1 MSTNYFYGLCGNR
14 DPYLNQNLLTKEYN
28 NKTNSTDDIPKRDE
42 NENKVERETSTN
54 EKIQPNNEKME
65 ILDNANNAIA
75 LKQLQ
80 KKATVENGEMDK
92 DKESK
97 KKIING
103 IFNIYDKHFRN
114 FISKKKSILKHF
126 F

>member
-1 MSTNYFYGLCGNR
+1 MIYPKGMR
-14 DPYLNQNLLTKEYN
+14 
-28 NKTNSTDDIPKRDE
+28 IPKRDE
-42 NENKVERETSTN
+42 NKNKVERETSTN

-92 DKESK
+92 DKDKESK
-97 KKIING
+97 KRSLTEFLTFMIN
-103 IFNIYDKHFRN
+103 IFE
-114 FISKKKSILKHF
+114 ILFLRKNQF
-126 F
+126 